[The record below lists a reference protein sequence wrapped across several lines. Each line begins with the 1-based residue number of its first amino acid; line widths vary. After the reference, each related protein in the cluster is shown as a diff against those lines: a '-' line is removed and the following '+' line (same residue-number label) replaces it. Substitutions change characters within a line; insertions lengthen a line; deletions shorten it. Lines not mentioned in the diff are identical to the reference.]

1 MGVLSKIANIS
12 NSVCITKQVDVA
24 DVVMGTP
31 PMESAVRTV
40 EEVAE
45 AVGRPVEGL
54 PPLSRSINPDALNG
68 LITGN
73 RSHDVTVTFAYAGAR
88 VLVHSDGT
96 IYVRPLESGTT
107 APP

>member
-1 MGVLSKIANIS
+1 MK
-12 NSVCITKQVDVA
+12 
-24 DVVMGTP
+24 P
-31 PMESAVRTV
+31 AVRAV
-40 EEVAE
+40 EEVAD
-45 AVGRPVEGL
+45 AVGRLVEGL
-54 PPLSRSINPDALNG
+54 PSLSQSINPDALNA

-96 IYVRPLESGTT
+96 IYVRPLENSTT